1 MNDIKVKFL
10 SYEQIGEIANKV
22 LAKYN
27 YNAIIPVP
35 IEKLIDNDLR
45 INIVPI
51 LDLTRTF
58 DINAI
63 TSSNLK
69 TIIVDEHLFQNLEKQ
84 YRFTLAH
91 ELGHIIL
98 HRKIYE
104 EIDIRSLDDWK
115 NFINKVDEREYRYL
129 EIQADN
135 FAGLFLVP
143 QKYLEYY
150 FKRQLKVWTR
160 SSLAK
165 RFPNL
170 KTEDSIDLTLRII
183 AAKLSSIFEVSP
195 QVVEIRIKKSNLV
208 RQIS

>member
-1 MNDIKVKFL
+1 LSGIKVKFL
-10 SYEQIGEIANKV
+10 SYKQIGEIANKV
-22 LAKYN
+22 LVKYN
-27 YNAIIPVP
+27 YSEIIPVP
-35 IEKLIDNDLR
+35 IEELIDNDLR
-45 INIVPI
+45 INTIPI
-51 LDLTRTF
+51 SGLTRTF

-69 TIIVDEHLFQNLEKQ
+69 TIIVDEYLFQSLDKQ

-98 HRKIYE
+98 HQKIYK
-104 EIDIRSLDDWK
+104 EIDIGSLDDWK
-115 NFINKVDEREYRYL
+115 KFINKVDEREYRYL

-135 FAGLFLVP
+135 FAGHILVP
-143 QKYLEYY
+143 QKNLEYHL
-150 FKRQLKVWTR
+150 KRQLKIWTK

-170 KTEDSIDLTLRII
+170 KPEDSIDLTAKII
-183 AAKLSSIFEVSP
+183 AGKLSPIFDVSP
-195 QVVEIRIKKSNLV
+195 QVVEIRIKKSSLV